1 MAAVKAALEAAAAG
15 PSELPTFEH
24 FTTKRKLGDGTF
36 GEVFAA
42 VDTRT
47 ALMCAIKRPHKLRAK
62 GGVEV
67 QAYREMNLLR
77 GLEHP
82 CVVGLI
88 SAFLDPKPTQ
98 GSSRALNLVLEYV
111 EGGDLAQRIK
121 LQHEQGAAFPP
132 DTLRSIARQLV
143 EGVAFLHAHWVM
155 HRDLKPANVLLSAG
169 DRVKIADFGMAR
181 SFWSPLHSLGHDGTV
196 VTLWYRAPELLL
208 GTKAYTPAIDN
219 WAVGCILAEM
229 QRGTIIFP
237 GTEVRGG
244 ELQADQLHRL
254 FSTLGMPRDEL
265 WPQGLPHWPTVQRW
279 RAADYPDA
287 DALPSA
293 LATGCSPAL
302 LSLLR
307 GLLRLNPACR
317 CTAKD
322 ALAHAY
328 WPSESDP
335 AAPAVDVAD
344 GCQGR

>member
-47 ALMCAIKRPHKLRAK
+47 ALMCAIKRPRKLRAK

-77 GLEHP
+77 GLAHP

-121 LQHEQGAAFPP
+121 LQHEQGTSFPP

-143 EGVAFLHAHWVM
+143 EGVAFLHAHWVPRRPL
-155 HRDLKPANVLLSAG
+155 HTHSTPRSRPPSPPPTLALALIPAPAPVRAAG
-169 DRVKIADFGMAR
+169 D
-181 SFWSPLHSLGHDGTV
+181 
-196 VTLWYRAPELLL
+196 APR
-208 GTKAYTPAIDN
+208 P
-219 WAVGCILAEM
+219 
-229 QRGTIIFP
+229 
-237 GTEVRGG
+237 
-244 ELQADQLHRL
+244 QAGQ
-254 FSTLGMPRDEL
+254 
-265 WPQGLPHWPTVQRW
+265 
-279 RAADYPDA
+279 RAA
-287 DALPSA
+287 L
-293 LATGCSPAL
+293 
-302 LSLLR
+302 
-307 GLLRLNPACR
+307 
-317 CTAKD
+317 
-322 ALAHAY
+322 
-328 WPSESDP
+328 
-335 AAPAVDVAD
+335 
-344 GCQGR
+344 GR

>member
-1 MAAVKAALEAAAAG
+1 MAAVKAALAAAA

-47 ALMCAIKRPHKLRAK
+47 ASQVAIKRPRKLRAK

-67 QAYREMNLLR
+67 HAYREMNILR
-77 GLEHP
+77 GLTHP

-88 SAFLDPKPTQ
+88 SAFFDPEPTQ

-132 DTLRSIARQLV
+132 DTLRFIARQLV
-143 EGVAFLHAHWVM
+143 EGVAFLHAHWVPRRPLRPLHTATPNPPSPPTPPRPLSVLQVM

-181 SFWSPLHSLGHDGTV
+181 SFWSPLQPLAHDGTV

-219 WAVGCILAEM
+219 WAVGATPPEPAPRCHAKPARPQPARKPTPAPRAGGLHLGRDAARHDPLPGH
-229 QRGTIIFP
+229 RGP
-237 GTEVRGG
+237 RG
-244 ELQADQLHRL
+244 
-254 FSTLGMPRDEL
+254 
-265 WPQGLPHWPTVQRW
+265 
-279 RAADYPDA
+279 RAA
-287 DALPSA
+287 
-293 LATGCSPAL
+293 G
-302 LSLLR
+302 R
-307 GLLRLNPACR
+307 
-317 CTAKD
+317 
-322 ALAHAY
+322 
-328 WPSESDP
+328 P
-335 AAPAVDVAD
+335 AAPPLLHVGYAA
-344 GCQGR
+344 R